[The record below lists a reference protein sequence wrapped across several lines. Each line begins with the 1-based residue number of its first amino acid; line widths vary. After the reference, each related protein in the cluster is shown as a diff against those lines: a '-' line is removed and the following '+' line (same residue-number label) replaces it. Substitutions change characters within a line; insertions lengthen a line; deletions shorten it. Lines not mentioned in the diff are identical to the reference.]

1 MSLSEL
7 NMNAIQLNAVS
18 FFYEKNIGVKH
29 LDLQLK
35 FGSVYGFLGRNG
47 AGKSTTLQLLS
58 GVLSPHEGTI
68 LFKGDSSASVKTVWK
83 QSIGYVPQNPVFPQ
97 QVKAEEVAWLLSRL
111 YPKWQDTR
119 FMEMSSAF
127 QLPLSRKT
135 ETYSFGMKTMLSV
148 SLAYA
153 CDPDVYILDEPTSG
167 LDPISRR
174 LVLGLIERE
183 KDKGKSIIFSTHI
196 VDDLY
201 ENCDVLGII
210 DQGELLEEGPVES
223 FGEDTENLEERYFQL
238 IEQRKT
244 GHAAA

>member
-1 MSLSEL
+1 MTP
-7 NMNAIQLNAVS
+7 NDNTTNAIQLNAVS
-18 FFYEKNIGVKH
+18 FFYEKDIGVKH
-29 LDLQLK
+29 LYLQLK

-58 GVLSPHEGTI
+58 GVLRPHEGSI
-68 LFKGDSSASVKTVWK
+68 MFKGEASESVKTVWK
-83 QSIGYVPQNPVFPQ
+83 QAIGYVPQNPVFPQ
-97 QVKAEEVAWLLSRL
+97 QVKAEDVAWLFRRL

-119 FMEMSSAF
+119 FKEMSSAF
-127 QLPLSRKT
+127 QLPLNRKT

-153 CDPDVYILDEPTSG
+153 CDPDIYILDEPTSG

-174 LVLGLIERE
+174 LVLRLIEQE

-201 ENCDVLGII
+201 ENCDYLGII
-210 DQGELLEEGPVES
+210 DQGKLLEEGPIET
-223 FGEDTENLEERYFQL
+223 FGENTESLEARYFQL

-244 GHAAA
+244 GYAAA